1 MARKPANP
9 DVTYT
14 NVTLPKSLYNVY
26 ISGSNRP
33 SISLLCECAI
43 TAYLNVENG
52 QEIMMNNTL
61 MTAEQMRKAFK
72 EQNEEQIKIKNL
84 VEAEKKS
91 QEKSLE
97 KTRDLYIEEAINMLG
112 FLELV
117 IPERTPRDFEN
128 NQDYYG
134 RIRYTINERHKI
146 NTKTIPETRILEMYK
161 SIKGIEA

>member
-72 EQNEEQIKIKNL
+72 EQNEEQIRIKKL

-97 KTRDLYIEEAINMLG
+97 KTHDLYIEEAINMLG
-112 FLELV
+112 FLEMA
-117 IPERTPRDFEN
+117 IPEKSARDYET
-128 NQDYYG
+128 NQEYYA
-134 RIRYTINERHKI
+134 RVKCNIKERYKV
-146 NTKTIPETRILEMYK
+146 NTKMIPETRILEIYK
-161 SIKGIEA
+161 SIRGISA

>member
-1 MARKPANP
+1 MARRPANP

-14 NVTLPKSLYNVY
+14 TVTLPKSLYNVY

-72 EQNEEQIKIKNL
+72 EQNEEQIKIKKL

-97 KTRDLYIEEAINMLG
+97 KTQDLYIEEAINTLG
-112 FLELV
+112 FLKMA
-117 IPERTPRDFEN
+117 IPEMTSRDYDT
-128 NQDYYG
+128 NQNYYS
-134 RIRYTINERHKI
+134 RIKFNIEERHKI
-146 NTKTIPETRILEMYK
+146 NTKVIPESRILEMYK
-161 SIKGIEA
+161 SIRGISA